1 MKRMRHTGDPTVATA
16 FRRLRLALA
25 LTLAGLWAERL
36 ARAFWPLVSVLMATF
51 AALMLGAHR
60 ASLAPE
66 VIWAAIAATSVLSL
80 VAAFWGVRHLRP
92 PRQDEAL
99 DRLDRTLPGRP
110 ITALG
115 DTQAVGAGD
124 TASRVVWRAHI
135 GRMTRAVT
143 SVRAVRPDPRLAPR
157 DPLGLRLMALALL
170 MTALIFGSLG
180 RIGGLSDILPG
191 APASALAAGPSWE
204 GWVEPPA
211 YTGKP
216 ALYLGDLTAVK
227 LTVPEG
233 TRFTIRLYGELG
245 ALGVTETIS
254 GSEPGH
260 GGESEPLTVFSF
272 EAAQD
277 GQLAIDGPGGKTW
290 AVNVVTDSAPSVEGL
305 GKLEW
310 AAEGHM
316 RQRFRASDDHGV
328 DAGQAVIA
336 LDTAALDRRYG
347 LAAEPEPRADFVLDL
362 PLPFTGDR
370 RDFQDDLA
378 EDLSQHPWA
387 RLPVTMTLAVTDAR
401 GQEGASQP
409 SHVVLPGRRFFD
421 PLAKAVIEG
430 RRDLLWTRDNG
441 PRLAQVLRAVTHL
454 PDDFMR
460 DETVYLKLRTAI
472 RRLEQDLA
480 ADRFDGPT
488 RDALAQVL
496 WDLAMEIEF
505 GNLADA
511 KARLERAQDRLSEAI
526 KNGASDEEIAA
537 LMEEMRR
544 AMEDYMRQLAQ
555 KQGQDG
561 QQNRQAG
568 NQQMQQLSGQDLQDM
583 LDRLQ
588 ELMQQGRMAEAEQ
601 LLDQLRRM
609 MENMQVTRGQGQN
622 GQQSPGEQS
631 MEELAETLRQQQG
644 LSDEAFRDLQE
655 QFNRGATRG
664 ENPDN
669 TGRDGGLGRGQ
680 SHQPGQGG
688 PGQGQQ
694 GGQEG
699 QPGQG
704 AQGGG
709 HGAQAQSLARRQGA
723 LRDELARQRGN
734 LPGAGTEAGDAAR
747 EALGRAGDA
756 MDRAEDN
763 LRQNDLAAALDN
775 QSEAIE
781 ALREGMRNLGEALAR
796 QQPNGQGQQFSDTN
810 PSGQA
815 DPLGREQG
823 ANGRLGTD
831 ENLLQGDDVYRRA
844 RDLLDEIRRRSGDQ
858 SRPDAEL
865 EYLMRLLDRF

>member
-1 MKRMRHTGDPTVATA
+1 MKRIRHTGEPTVATA

-25 LTLAGLWAERL
+25 LTHAGLWAERL
-36 ARAFWPLVSVLMATF
+36 ARAFWPLVSVLMAAF

-60 ASLAPE
+60 ASLAPQA
-66 VIWAAIAATSVLSL
+66 IWAALLVLSL
-80 VAAFWGVRHLRP
+80 VAAIWGVRRLRL
-92 PRQDEAL
+92 PRRDEAL

-124 TASRVVWRAHI
+124 TASRIVWRAHI
-135 GRMTRAVT
+135 GRMTQAVT
-143 SVRAVRPDPRLAPR
+143 SARAVRPDPRLAPR
-157 DPLGLRLMALALL
+157 DPLGLRLMALTLL
-170 MTALIFGSLG
+170 VTALVFGSLG
-180 RIGGLSDILPG
+180 RIGGLSDILSG

-216 ALYLGDLTAVK
+216 ALYLGDLAATE
-227 LTVPEG
+227 LTVPDG
-233 TRFTIRLYGELG
+233 TRFTIRLYGEVG

-254 GSEPGH
+254 GFEPAQ
-260 GGESEPLTVFSF
+260 GGEAEPLTVYSF

-290 AVNVVTDSAPSVEGL
+290 GVMVITDAAPRVEAL

-316 RQRFRASDDHGV
+316 RQRFRAADDHGV
-328 DAGQAVIA
+328 NAGQAVIA
-336 LDTAALDRRYG
+336 LDTGALDRRFG
-347 LAAEPEPRADFVLDL
+347 LAAEPEPRAAIVLDL

-378 EDLSQHPWA
+378 EDLSEHPWA

-401 GQEGASQP
+401 GQEGTSTPANIT
-409 SHVVLPGRRFFD
+409 LPGRRFFD

-430 RRDLLWTRDNG
+430 RRDLLWTRENG
-441 PRLAQVLRAVTHL
+441 PRLAQVLRAVTHR
-454 PDDFMR
+454 PDGFMR
-460 DETVYLKLRTAI
+460 DAGVYLKLRTAI
-472 RRLEQDLA
+472 RRLEADLA
-480 ADRFDGPT
+480 GDQFDGPA

-496 WDLAMEIEF
+496 WNLAMEIEF

-526 KNGASDEEIAA
+526 KSGASDEEIAG

-555 KQGQDG
+555 QQGQDG

-588 ELMQQGRMAEAEQ
+588 ELMQQGRMAEAQ
-601 LLDQLRRM
+601 ALLDQLRRM
-609 MENMQVTRGQGQN
+609 MENMQVTRGQVPN

-655 QFNRGATRG
+655 QFNRGANRG
-664 ENPDN
+664 ENQDN

-688 PGQGQQ
+688 QGQQ

-709 HGAQAQSLARRQGA
+709 PGSEAGSLARRQGM

-756 MDRAEDN
+756 MDRAEDD
-763 LRQNDLAAALDN
+763 LRQNELAKALDN
-775 QSEAIE
+775 QADAIE
-781 ALREGMRNLGEALAR
+781 ALREGLRNLGEALAR
-796 QQPNGQGQQFSDTN
+796 QQPNGQGQQFSDTD

-823 ANGRLGTD
+823 ARGRLGTD

-844 RDLLDEIRRRSGDQ
+844 RDLLHEIRRRSGDQ
-858 SRPDAEL
+858 SRPDSEL